1 MFWKKCQKNVNI
13 EKKWIFFVIFTLLFY
28 LNRIRM
34 QGIAVISKSK
44 HDLTQ
49 NTLTQNL

>member
-1 MFWKKCQKNVNI
+1 MD
-13 EKKWIFFVIFTLLFY
+13 FFVIFTLLFY